1 MGGRSA
7 RWLLVLL
14 LLGEL
19 LLLSRQASKRGR
31 EGPLLAGAAIGVLGP
46 VARGV
51 TGVEHGIGAVGSR
64 MRTRKTVMAEN
75 DKLRGQVAELERQ
88 LLRLQSVEGAFL
100 RLGDAVGYARRTHQ
114 PLQVADVVYADYAS
128 WLRSLLIY
136 TGDSGANQAG
146 QAEPRARVDQPVID
160 ENGLVGRVIAVGGGY
175 AKVQLVTDRT
185 SAVGA
190 MVERTSRQ
198 GVVRGN
204 GHSGLELDYVPLQA
218 DVRPGD
224 RVVTAGIDG
233 IYPRGI
239 PIGVIRE
246 VRPGTQ
252 LFHHVEVTTLVDFGA
267 LDHVYLLPALP
278 DARALS
284 ESLSRDLR

>member
-1 MGGRSA
+1 VGGRAA

-46 VARGV
+46 VARGI
-51 TGVEHGIGAVGSR
+51 TGVQHGIGTVGSR
-64 MRTRKTVMAEN
+64 LRTRKSVMAEN
-75 DKLRGQVAELERQ
+75 DKLREQVSALERQ

-100 RLGDAVGYARRTHQ
+100 RLGDAVGYARRTRQ

-128 WLRSLLIY
+128 WLRSLLVY
-136 TGDSGANQAG
+136 VADKG
-146 QAEPRARVDQPVID
+146 ARVDQPVVD
-160 ENGLVGRVIAVGGGY
+160 EHGLVGRVIAVGGGY

-190 MVERTSRQ
+190 MIERTSRQ
-198 GVVRGN
+198 GVARGN
-204 GHSGLELDYVPLQA
+204 GHSGIALDYVPLQA

-224 RVVTAGIDG
+224 RVITAGIDG
-233 IYPRGI
+233 VYPRGI
-239 PIGVIRE
+239 AIGVVRE

-252 LFHHVEVTTLVDFGA
+252 LFHHVEVTPLVAVGA

-278 DARALS
+278 DAPALS
-284 ESLSRDLR
+284 ESLSSDLR

>member
-1 MGGRSA
+1 VGGRAA

-46 VARGV
+46 VARGI
-51 TGVEHGIGAVGSR
+51 TGVQHGIGTVGSR
-64 MRTRKTVMAEN
+64 LRTRKSVMAEN
-75 DKLRGQVAELERQ
+75 DKLREQVSALERQ

-100 RLGDAVGYARRTHQ
+100 RLGDAVGYARRTRQ

-128 WLRSLLIY
+128 WLRSLLVY
-136 TGDSGANQAG
+136 VADKG
-146 QAEPRARVDQPVID
+146 ARVDQPVVD
-160 ENGLVGRVIAVGGGY
+160 EHGLVGRVIAVGGGY

-190 MVERTSRQ
+190 MIERTSRQ
-198 GVVRGN
+198 GVARGN
-204 GHSGLELDYVPLQA
+204 GHSGIALDYVPLQA

-224 RVVTAGIDG
+224 RVITAGIDG
-233 IYPRGI
+233 VYPRGI
-239 PIGVIRE
+239 AIGVVRE

-252 LFHHVEVTTLVDFGA
+252 LFHHVEVTPLVDFGA

-278 DARALS
+278 DAPALS
-284 ESLSRDLR
+284 ESLSSDLR

>member
-1 MGGRSA
+1 MGSRAA

-19 LLLSRQASKRGR
+19 LLLSRQASQRGA
-31 EGPLLAGAAIGVLGP
+31 EGALLSGAAVSALGP

-51 TGVEHGIGAVGSR
+51 TGVQHGIGTVGSR
-64 MRTRKTVMAEN
+64 LRTRKSVMAEN
-75 DKLRGQVAELERQ
+75 DKLREQVSALERQ

-100 RLGDAVGYARRTHQ
+100 RLGDAVGYARRTRQ

-128 WLRSLLIY
+128 WLRSLLVY
-136 TGDSGANQAG
+136 VADKG
-146 QAEPRARVDQPVID
+146 ARVDQPVVD
-160 ENGLVGRVIAVGGGY
+160 EHGLVGRVIAVGGGY
-175 AKVQLVTDRT
+175 AKVQMITDRT

-190 MVERTSRQ
+190 MIERTSRQ
-198 GVVRGN
+198 GVARGDSR
-204 GHSGLELDYVPLQA
+204 SGLLLDYVPLQA

-239 PIGVIRE
+239 AIGA
-246 VRPGTQ
+246 VRAVLPGTQ
-252 LFHHVEVTTLVDFGA
+252 LFHRLEVVPMVDFGA
-267 LDHVYLLPALP
+267 LDHVYLLPAVP
-278 DARALS
+278 DARGVSEALA
-284 ESLSRDLR
+284 RDLR

>member
-1 MGGRSA
+1 MGSRAS

-19 LLLSRQASKRGR
+19 LLLSRQVSGRGK
-31 EGPLLAGAAIGVLGP
+31 EGPLLAGAAVGMLGP
-46 VARGV
+46 VAHGV
-51 TGVEHGIGAVGSR
+51 TGVERSVGSIGTGF
-64 MRTRKTVMAEN
+64 RTRKRVIAEN
-75 DKLRGQVAELERQ
+75 ERLRGEVADLRRQ
-88 LLRLQSVEGAFL
+88 LLRLQTVEGAFL
-100 RLGDAVGYARRTHQ
+100 RLGEAVQYARRTGQ

-136 TGDSGANQAG
+136 VGERGAK
-146 QAEPRARVDQPVID
+146 VDQPVLAD
-160 ENGLVGRVIAVGGGY
+160 GGLVGRVVAVGGGY
-175 AKVQLVTDRT
+175 AKVQMITDRT

-198 GVVRGN
+198 GVARGDSR
-204 GHSGLELDYVPLQA
+204 SGLLLDYVPLQA

-239 PIGVIRE
+239 SIGAVRA

-252 LFHHVEVTTLVDFGA
+252 LFHHVEVVPMVDFGT
-267 LDHVYLLPALP
+267 LDHVYLLPAVP
-278 DARALS
+278 DARGVSEALA
-284 ESLSRDLR
+284 RDLR

>member
-1 MGGRSA
+1 MGSRAA

-14 LLGEL
+14 LLGDV
-19 LLLSRQASKRGR
+19 LLLSRQASGRGR
-31 EGPLLAGAAIGVLGP
+31 EGPLMTGTVVGVLGP
-46 VARGV
+46 VARVV
-51 TGVEHGIGAVGSR
+51 TRFENGVGSIGSSFR
-64 MRTRKTVMAEN
+64 LRNRVMEEN
-75 DKLRGQVAELERQ
+75 EQLRARVDDLQRQ
-88 LLRLQSVEGAFL
+88 LLRMQTVEGAYL
-100 RLGDAVGYARRTHQ
+100 RLGDAVAYARRTNQ

-128 WLRSLLIY
+128 WLRSLLLFV
-136 TGDSGANQAG
+136 GDRGAQPG
-146 QAEPRARVDQPVID
+146 QPVTD
-160 ENGLVGRVIAVGGGY
+160 EHGLVGRVIAVGGGY
-175 AKVQLVTDRT
+175 AKVQLATDRT

-190 MVERTSRQ
+190 MVERTGRQ
-198 GVVRGN
+198 GVARGD

-224 RVVTAGIDG
+224 RVVSAGIDG

-239 PIGVIRE
+239 PVGVVRA

-252 LFHHVEVTTLVDFGA
+252 LFHHIEVTPAVDFGA

-278 DARALS
+278 DARAVS

>member
-1 MGGRSA
+1 MGSRAA

-19 LLLSRQASKRGR
+19 LLLSRQASRRGR
-31 EGPLLAGAAIGVLGP
+31 EGPLMAGATVAVLGP

-51 TGVEHGIGAVGSR
+51 SRVGHAFDSVGSGFR
-64 MRTRKTVMAEN
+64 LRKRVMAEN
-75 DKLRGQVAELERQ
+75 ERLREQVADLQRQ
-88 LLRLQSVEGAFL
+88 LLRLQTVEGAFL
-100 RLGDAVGYARRTHQ
+100 RLGDAVAYARRTHQ

-128 WLRSLLIY
+128 WLRSLLLY
-136 TGDSGANQAG
+136 VGDRG
-146 QAEPRARVDQPVID
+146 ARVGQPVID
-160 ENGLVGRVIAVGGGY
+160 EHGLVGRVIAVGGGY

-190 MVERTSRQ
+190 MIERTSRQ
-198 GVVRGN
+198 GVVRGD
-204 GHSGLELDYVPLQA
+204 GRSGLALDYVPLQA

-224 RVVTAGIDG
+224 RVTTAGIDG

-239 PIGVIRE
+239 PVGVVRAL
-246 VRPGTQ
+246 RPGTQ
-252 LFHHVEVTTLVDFGA
+252 LFHHVEVTPLVDFGT
-267 LDHVYLLPALP
+267 LDHAYLLPALP
-278 DARALS
+278 DASAVS